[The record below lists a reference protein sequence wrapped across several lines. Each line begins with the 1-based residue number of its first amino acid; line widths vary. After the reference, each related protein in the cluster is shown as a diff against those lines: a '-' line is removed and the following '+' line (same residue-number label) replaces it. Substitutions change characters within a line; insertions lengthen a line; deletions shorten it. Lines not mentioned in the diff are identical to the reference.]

1 MRFVFLA
8 AAIALP
14 LALSACNANRA
25 PPQIEAALPPAQD
38 VVRVSPRPMGETGC
52 AADIA
57 RYRSIQ
63 ANDFATGNV
72 NKDVH
77 AQIETE
83 IAEAER
89 ACSAG
94 DQLRAQYLL
103 RESKQRHGYPAG

>member
-1 MRFVFLA
+1 MRPVSLA
-8 AAIALP
+8 FALAP
-14 LALSACNANRA
+14 ALALAACNANRP
-25 PPQIEAALPPAQD
+25 PPQVEAALPPSQD
-38 VVRVSPRPMGETGC
+38 IVRVSPRPAGEGGC
-52 AADIA
+52 VAEIA
-57 RYRSIQ
+57 RYRAIQ

-77 AQIETE
+77 AQIENE

-89 ACSAG
+89 ACTAG